1 MMERKTACAI
11 YQALRER
18 YPPAIEGGISY
29 GDPFRVLVLTILSA
43 QTTDRAV
50 AAVGPH
56 LFSKYPTP
64 KDLAAADPA
73 EVGEIIRPTGFYR
86 VKARHIIGA
95 ARMIMD
101 ECEGQVPRT
110 LKDLTHLPGVGRK
123 TANIVL
129 SNAYGIDEG
138 IAVDTHVRRI
148 SGLLGLTDETDPD
161 KVEQDLTAI
170 FPKEVWGDINALLVQ
185 HGRAVCI
192 ARRPRCEACT
202 LTPWCRYFK
211 KENQGSRGAKTR

>member
-1 MMERKTACAI
+1 MERKTACAI
-11 YQALRER
+11 YQALRDR

-64 KDLAAADPA
+64 QALAAADPG
-73 EVGEIIRPTGFYR
+73 EVGEIIRPTGFYQ
-86 VKARHIIGA
+86 VKARHIIGT
-95 ARMIMD
+95 ARMIVD
-101 ECEGQVPRT
+101 EYAGEVPRT
-110 LKDLTHLPGVGRK
+110 LEDLTRLPGVGRK

-129 SNAYGIDEG
+129 SNAFGTDEG

-148 SGLLGLTDETDPD
+148 SGLLGLTDETDPV
-161 KVEQDLTAI
+161 KVERDLTAT
-170 FPKEVWGDINALLVQ
+170 FPKEVWGEINALLVQ

-192 ARRPRCEACT
+192 ARRPRCEACM
-202 LTPWCRYFK
+202 LTPWCRYFR
-211 KENQGSRGAKTR
+211 EESQGRKGAQTR